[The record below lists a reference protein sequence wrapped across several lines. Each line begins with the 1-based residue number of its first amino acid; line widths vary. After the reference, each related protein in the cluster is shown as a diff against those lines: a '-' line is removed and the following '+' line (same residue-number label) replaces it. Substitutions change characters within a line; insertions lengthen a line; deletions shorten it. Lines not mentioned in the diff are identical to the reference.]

1 MTTLF
6 LLDIAIGLLV
16 LVCLALFYELTVILY
31 FFLSIHWIIFGF
43 VTGVC
48 LEGFTYLF
56 RLIFELI
63 TNPWLILAYLI
74 PLIVEIVIGAF
85 GVWLRICVSDAI
97 SLIDVLII
105 CVTPAAILFLPFL
118 FSGLQSF
125 MSKDAKHSLYE
136 TRNFPGIVFNTLILI
151 LGGRLAFFVYDRGI
165 A

>member
-6 LLDIAIGLLV
+6 LLDITIGLLV

-31 FFLSIHWIIFGF
+31 FFLSIHWLILAFIIGILTERLTF
-43 VTGVC
+43 
-48 LEGFTYLF
+48 LF
-56 RLIFELI
+56 KLIIEVI

-74 PLIVEIVIGAF
+74 PLIVEIAIGAF

-105 CVTPAAILFLPFL
+105 CVTPTAILFLPFL

-125 MSKDAKHSLYE
+125 MSKDAKYSLYE
-136 TRNFPGIVFNTLILI
+136 TFNFPGIVFNTLIII
-151 LGGRLAFFVYDRGI
+151 LGGRLALFVYDKGI